1 MTPFEK
7 RLIEAASRPYQSSG
21 KFAWHFARGKL
32 RHDPYFLGVIRHG
45 LLPREGR
52 LLDVGCGQG
61 LLLALVCAA
70 REQHRRGDWA
80 ADWPAPPEQLAL
92 AGIELDSSRVGIA
105 RGALATVD
113 PGVTITRADMRDAAF
128 PPSSAITLMDV
139 LLYLTPDEQCRV
151 LEKAARA
158 LVPDGV
164 LILREADASAGQRF
178 NVTRCVE
185 RLASAARGERG
196 RHLHYRTAR
205 EWQTFL
211 EGLGLTV
218 RTEPMS
224 QGTPFSNMLF
234 LAQRRSSPSMG
245 HAV

>member
-7 RLIEAASRPYQSSG
+7 RLIDAASRPYRSSG
-21 KFAWHFARGKL
+21 RFAWHFARGKL
-32 RHDPYFLGVIRHG
+32 RHDPYFLGVIRRG
-45 LLPREGR
+45 LLPSEGR

-70 REQHRRGDWA
+70 CERHRCGDWP
-80 ADWPAPPEQLAL
+80 ADWPAPPERVAL
-92 AGIELDSSRVGIA
+92 AGIELDSRRVEIA
-105 RGALATVD
+105 RRALATVD
-113 PGVTITRADMRDAAF
+113 PGVTVTRADMREAPF

-139 LLYLTPDEQCRV
+139 LLYLTPDEQAR
-151 LEKAARA
+151 LLRKAFDA
-158 LVPDGV
+158 LVPGGV

-178 NVTRCVE
+178 KVTRWVE

-205 EWQTFL
+205 EWQTLL
-211 EGLGLTV
+211 EELGLTV

-224 QGTPFSNMLF
+224 QGTPFSNTLF
-234 LAQRRSSPSMG
+234 VARR
-245 HAV
+245 

>member
-7 RLIEAASRPYQSSG
+7 RLIDAASRPYQSSG

-32 RHDPYFLGVIRHG
+32 RHDPYFLGVIQRG

-70 REQHRRGDWA
+70 REQHRRGDWP
-80 ADWPAPPEQLAL
+80 ADWPAPPKRVAL
-92 AGIELDSSRVGIA
+92 AGIELDSRRVEIA
-105 RGALATVD
+105 RRALATVD
-113 PGVTITRADMRDAAF
+113 PGVTVTCADMQDTAF

-151 LEKAARA
+151 LEKAAHA
-158 LVPDGV
+158 LVPGGV

-178 NVTRCVE
+178 KVTRWVE

-205 EWQTFL
+205 EWQTLL
-211 EGLGLTV
+211 EGLGLAV

-224 QGTPFSNMLF
+224 HGTPFSNTLF
-234 LAQRRSSPSMG
+234 VARKVPR
-245 HAV
+245 